1 MNSIVFNRVGA
12 LHRVAAAALPVVLLL
27 LLLPA
32 EAA

>member
-1 MNSIVFNRVGA
+1 MNSIVFNRLAA
-12 LHRVAAAALPVVLLL
+12 LHHMAAAAIPVVLL